1 MKKEKKNSWIIK
13 GICPQ
18 ALCKAAIVI
27 GIFAGLFTVGSCG
40 NDTDEDQ
47 LELET
52 PIDTTSVMPTFPG
65 GTEALMQYLKEN
77 VKYPPQAE
85 REGIEGRVV
94 CSFVV
99 LEDGTVSDIEV
110 AISVHPLLDNEVVRV
125 LGLMP
130 KWIPGKQKGMPM
142 KVRYSL
148 PVTFRLLKDSDS
160 NKAKGICNDQIPTI
174 TPIALE
180 IIAKRF

>member
-1 MKKEKKNSWIIK
+1 MKKEKKNSRIIK

-18 ALCKAAIVI
+18 ALCKTAMVI

-40 NDTDEDQ
+40 SDSDDQ
-47 LELET
+47 LEEET

-125 LGLMP
+125 LELMP

-148 PVTFRLLKDSDS
+148 PVTFRLQKDSDS
-160 NKAKGICNDQIPTI
+160 NKAKGICNGQITTI
-174 TPIALE
+174 TPMTIE
-180 IIAKRF
+180 TIAKRC

>member
-1 MKKEKKNSWIIK
+1 MKKEKKNSRIIK

-18 ALCKAAIVI
+18 ALCKAAMVI

-148 PVTFRLLKDSDS
+148 PVTFRLQKDSDS
-160 NKAKGICNDQIPTI
+160 NKAKGICNGQIPTI
-174 TPIALE
+174 TPMALE
-180 IIAKRF
+180 TIAKRF

>member
-1 MKKEKKNSWIIK
+1 MKKEKKNSSLIK

-18 ALCKAAIVI
+18 SLCKAVMVI

-40 NDTDEDQ
+40 SDSDDQ
-47 LELET
+47 LEEET

-148 PVTFRLLKDSDS
+148 PVTFRLQKDSDS
-160 NKAKGICNDQIPTI
+160 NKAKGICNGQIPTI
-174 TPIALE
+174 TPMALE